1 MQSTLS
7 KMKMKTTITIFI
19 LTFAF
24 ATISFAQKPAKD
36 GSAEDQIR
44 AVLEITAVGWNTGDL
59 SKYLYAYVPEAT
71 EMLATGPA
79 GGVEVIEKTMKEGF
93 WKSGRPLQQLRYEN
107 LVVRMLGK
115 ENALVTGQ
123 FILSGADK
131 PDRKGWFTTVW
142 TKTKAGWRM
151 IHDHS

>member
-1 MQSTLS
+1 
-7 KMKMKTTITIFI
+7 MKTI
-19 LTFAF
+19 LAV
-24 ATISFAQKPAKD
+24 AAILLLSVCIASAQPSRKGTP
-36 GSAEDQIR
+36 EQQIK
-44 AVLEITAVGWNTGDL
+44 AVLEYTALGWNSGDL

-71 EMLATGPA
+71 EMLSTGPA
-79 GGVEVIEKTMKEGF
+79 GGVEVIEKTMKDGF
-93 WKSGRPLQQLRYEN
+93 WKTGRPIQQLRYEN

-115 ENALVTGQ
+115 DNALVTGQ
-123 FILSGADK
+123 YVLSGADK